1 MALTKRASINMA
13 MSSIFNLKFLVKLSF
28 QKKKENTSEST
39 FDISSSEEDDLIQK
53 EDKKM
58 TLYEKFRKSTIVM

>member
-13 MSSIFNLKFLVKLSF
+13 MSSNFLLNSE
-28 QKKKENTSEST
+28 KKENTSEST
-39 FDISSSEEDDLIQK
+39 FDINSSEEDDLIQK

-58 TLYEKFRKSTIVM
+58 TLDEKFRNSTIVM

>member
-28 QKKKENTSEST
+28 QKKRENTSEST
-39 FDISSSEEDDLIQK
+39 FDISSSEEDDLKQK
-53 EDKKM
+53 EDKK
-58 TLYEKFRKSTIVM
+58 TDYT

>member
-13 MSSIFNLKFLVKLSF
+13 MSSIFNLKFLVTLSF

-39 FDISSSEEDDLIQK
+39 FDINSSEEDDLIQK

-58 TLYEKFRKSTIVM
+58 TLDEKFRKSTIVM

>member
-13 MSSIFNLKFLVKLSF
+13 MSSIFNLKFLVTLSF

-39 FDISSSEEDDLIQK
+39 FDTNSSEEDDLIQK

-58 TLYEKFRKSTIVM
+58 TLDEKFRKSTIVM